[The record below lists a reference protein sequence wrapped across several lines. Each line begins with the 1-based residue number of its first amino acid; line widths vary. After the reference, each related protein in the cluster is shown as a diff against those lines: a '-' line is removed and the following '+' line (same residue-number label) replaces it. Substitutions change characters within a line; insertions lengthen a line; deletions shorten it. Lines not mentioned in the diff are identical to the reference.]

1 MAHFAKIDENNIVQE
16 IIVISNDDC
25 QNLNFPE
32 SETIGQNF
40 IASIGLMGTWK
51 QTSYN
56 STFRKRYA
64 GIGDKYDESK
74 DAFIIPQPHQSWV
87 LNEDICLWEYPIE
100 KPNDNKTYVW
110 NEQSQ
115 SWIEYVEE

>member
-1 MAHFAKIDENNIVQE
+1 MKFYKTIIQPNQGLVYKKKYIMAHFAKIDENNIVQE

-25 QNLNFPE
+25 QNLIFPE

-40 IASIGLMGTWK
+40 IASIGLAGTWK

-56 STFRKRYA
+56 STFRK
-64 GIGDKYDESK
+64 
-74 DAFIIPQPHQSWV
+74 
-87 LNEDICLWEYPIE
+87 
-100 KPNDNKTYVW
+100 KPNDDKTYVW
-110 NEQSQ
+110 SEQSQ

>member
-40 IASIGLMGTWK
+40 IASIGLTGTWK

-64 GIGDKYDESK
+64 GIGDKYDESR
-74 DAFIIPQPHQSWV
+74 DAFIIPQPYQSWV
-87 LNEDICLWEYPIE
+87 LNETTCLWDAPIE
-100 KPNDNKTYVW
+100 KPNDDKTYVW